1 MRDMGYF
8 VAVLATVSLLLL
20 YPLIKY
26 NANKTIHKKHERTRL
41 DFEHACASEREAL
54 TSRIFWVFLLVTTLT
69 TSGCYFM
76 NSNFKN
82 LRINYEKNTLKQ
94 ASVLFAFNFANSVS
108 RAFWAF
114 IFSKIGF
121 KFCIVIITGINA
133 VVLSTLEVIVS
144 NGDVYILYFV
154 LGGVC
159 MGGSMVIFFNF
170 TILVFGEFVGEQ
182 MPGYVWTC
190 YSLANLLQYIIVNL
204 YNVAE
209 VGYLPVL
216 LILACFNL
224 LSLTVVLRTK
234 LQGEWENNLKMLEL
248 KCYF

>member
-170 TILVFGEFVGEQ
+170 TSWCSGSSWGSRCPATSGPATPSPTSSSTSSSTSTTSQ
-182 MPGYVWTC
+182 RSATSPSSSSSPASTSSASPWC
-190 YSLANLLQYIIVNL
+190 
-204 YNVAE
+204 
-209 VGYLPVL
+209 
-216 LILACFNL
+216 
-224 LSLTVVLRTK
+224 
-234 LQGEWENNLKMLEL
+234 
-248 KCYF
+248 